1 MLWVNDDVSARGTTD
16 IKTPL
21 MQALRMLKSTPAHP
35 DEIRLPL
42 VFLLTDGATCEGRL
56 GRHDTVPCFLT
67 VSSCSAQWLG
77 P

>member
-21 MQALRMLKSTPAHP
+21 MQALRMLKSTPAQP

-42 VFLLTDGATCEGRL
+42 VFLLTDGACVCRKTGL
-56 GRHDTVPCFLT
+56 GN
-67 VSSCSAQWLG
+67 G
-77 P
+77 NN